1 MSAIR
6 NLKSSVIALALEG
19 RGKGEGE
26 KIIIPRPSIPSHQWR
41 GGTKGTFMNE
51 RQSAKQILRKPSWL
65 KVRPP
70 YSHECRSIK
79 STLAGLQLHTVC
91 QEAACPNM
99 AECFASGTA
108 TFLIMGNICTR
119 DCLYCNVEHGKPT
132 AVDKNEINHLTDAV
146 KKMKLEYVVITSVT
160 RDDLPDGG
168 AQVFADCVIRL
179 REEIPAC
186 KVEVLIPDF
195 QGNPASLKKVLQ
207 AKPDVINHNMEVV
220 KSMFSKLRAQGNY
233 DVSLKVLKN
242 INSSSVI
249 SKSGFMVGFGE
260 NRENIL
266 RLLDDLA
273 SASCTRLT
281 IGQYQQP
288 TLKHW
293 PVAKYYHPDEF
304 AEFKEIAYQK
314 GFQYVEAGPLVRSS
328 YHAARAR

>member
-1 MSAIR
+1 M
-6 NLKSSVIALALEG
+6 NQLK
-19 RGKGEGE
+19 E
-26 KIIIPRPSIPSHQWR
+26 KS
-41 GGTKGTFMNE
+41 
-51 RQSAKQILRKPSWL
+51 QILRKPFWL

-70 YSHECRSIK
+70 YSSECHSIK

-119 DCLYCNVEHGKPT
+119 DCLYCNVEHGQP
-132 AVDKNEINHLTDAV
+132 AAIDENEISHLMVAV
-146 KKMKLEYVVITSVT
+146 RKMKLEYVVITSVT

-168 AQVFADCVIRL
+168 AQVFAEGVSELRKVISQ
-179 REEIPAC
+179 C
-186 KVEVLIPDF
+186 KIEVLIPDF
-195 QGNPASLKKVLQ
+195 QGNPAALEKVMS
-207 AKPDVINHNMEVV
+207 ANPDVINHNMEVV
-220 KSMFSKLRAQGNY
+220 KPLFPRLRPQGNY
-233 DVSLKVLKN
+233 DVSLELLKK
-242 INSSSVI
+242 IAASSVI

-260 NRENIL
+260 SREDIIHL
-266 RLLDDLA
+266 IDDLA
-273 SASCTRLT
+273 SVSCARLT

-304 AEFKEIAYQK
+304 SQFKEIAYQK

-328 YHAARAR
+328 YHAARAV

>member
-1 MSAIR
+1 M
-6 NLKSSVIALALEG
+6 NQLK
-19 RGKGEGE
+19 E
-26 KIIIPRPSIPSHQWR
+26 KS
-41 GGTKGTFMNE
+41 
-51 RQSAKQILRKPSWL
+51 QILRKPSWL

-70 YSHECRSIK
+70 YSNECRSTK

-119 DCLYCNVEHGKPT
+119 DCRYCNVEHGKP
-132 AVDKNEINHLTDAV
+132 AAIDENEVYHLIDAV
-146 KKMKLEYVVITSVT
+146 RKMKLEYVVITSIT

-168 AQVFADCVIRL
+168 AQVFSDCINKL
-179 REEIPAC
+179 REENPSC
-186 KVEVLIPDF
+186 KIEVLIPDF
-195 QGNPASLKKVLQ
+195 QGNPVALEKVLQ

-220 KSMFSKLRAQGNY
+220 KSLFPRLRPQGNY
-233 DVSLKVLKN
+233 DVSLELLKKLG
-242 INSSSVI
+242 SSSVI

-260 NRENIL
+260 SREDIL
-266 RLLDDLA
+266 QLIDDLA
-273 SASCTRLT
+273 SVSCARLT

-304 AEFKEIAYQK
+304 AEFKKIAYQK
-314 GFQYVEAGPLVRSS
+314 GFQYMEAGPLVRSS
-328 YHAARAR
+328 YHAAKAG